1 MRPPRRRFVPNS
13 ENAIQV
19 RVAHIYSAVGGRV
32 KWLSQSRASRQTP
45 GLPDLIVVFP
55 HRAVLFHET
64 KRPGG
69 RQSPAQKVLQDELD
83 GTPVRYVLG
92 GADAAWHALEEL
104 GFVTPGTVTVGTA

>member
-1 MRPPRRRFVPNS
+1 MPRRFLADS
-13 ENAIQV
+13 ESAIQV

-55 HRAVLFHET
+55 GRAVLFHET

-69 RQSPAQKVLQDELD
+69 RQSPAQKALQEELA
-83 GTPVRYVLG
+83 GTSVRYVLG
-92 GADAAWHALEEL
+92 GADAAWHALEDAGLVEK
-104 GFVTPGTVTVGTA
+104 GFAERSA